1 MTDRLKE
8 LKEKPWRRVVGLNA
22 GTSRDGVDAALV
34 RVRGHGLDSRFVVD
48 RFVCRPLPSGL
59 RQALDAREFAPG
71 ALCRLHWEIGAVFVE
86 AAKDVLDGDSPP
98 DLIGSHGMTLWHA
111 PPPGPGLR
119 GASLQLGEEA
129 LLAETFDCPVISG
142 FRAADIAAGGQ
153 GAPLMPY
160 LDYLLFRDRPG
171 TLLLNLGG
179 IANITWV
186 GESLEEVVAFD
197 TGPGNMPLDLVA
209 RRLWPQGSGYDE
221 GGRGAAMGH
230 VDPVLLDQLT
240 RHPFLLKAPPK
251 TTGRKDFGPAFVE
264 RLLDA
269 HRHMKLLDILA
280 TFTEWTAAAVESGVN
295 EWVRPRFVK
304 EILVSGGGLYNL
316 TLMAA
321 LRRRL
326 DPIPVRSLMEEG
338 IDPDAKEALLFAVL
352 ANDRLFGIPT
362 NIPAATGAKW
372 PVRLGRITD

>member
-34 RVRGHGLDSRFVVD
+34 RVRGHGLESRFVVD
-48 RFVCRPLPSGL
+48 RYVCRPLPDGL
-59 RQALDAREFAPG
+59 KSALDAEEFTPSM
-71 ALCRLHWEIGAVFVE
+71 LCRLHWEIGAAFVD
-86 AAKDVLDGDSPP
+86 AAKDVLEDDGPV

-129 LLAETFDCPVISG
+129 LLAEAFNCPVVAG
-142 FRAADIAAGGQ
+142 FRAADMAAGGQ

-171 TLLLNLGG
+171 TLLLNIGG
-179 IANITWV
+179 IANLTWV
-186 GESLEEVVAFD
+186 GETPEDIVAFD
-197 TGPGNMPLDLVA
+197 TGPGNMPLDLIA
-209 RRLWPQGSGYDE
+209 RRLWPDGPGFDE
-221 GGRGAAMGH
+221 DGRGAAMGH
-230 VDPVLLDQLT
+230 VDAVLLEQLA
-240 RHPFLLKAPPK
+240 RNPFLLKAPPK
-251 TTGRKDFGPAFVE
+251 TTGRREFGPAFVD
-264 RLLDA
+264 RLLEA

-280 TFTEWTAAAVESGVN
+280 TFTEWTALAVESAVK
-295 EWVRPRFVK
+295 EWVQPRFVR
-304 EILVSGGGLYNL
+304 EILVSGGGLHNL